1 MWQVLKKCYAL
12 YNRKKNLMNDIKV
25 SSEEKISKFE
35 EYQFD
40 HESLL
45 IIIDPWEGKTLDQNQ
60 IRQNLCQK
68 IINRSSLIPNLR
80 AVVLSSYETT
90 DYLYDP
96 SEYHKNSAD
105 LFFNNQPLISIRKQF
120 KETYL
125 DNAAEKSCRTHRLIY
140 NHIWSVNQYAALET
154 WQIVY
159 LLNRTFHRRVKNIFY
174 AGLFWDYCIKDRP
187 VGWKEILS
195 YSNEGLISPEINF
208 YFIQDMQIDNGGK
221 PKDLAQEWF
230 TDLRKQTFLKEVTKD
245 IFQLDKSRI

>member
-1 MWQVLKKCYAL
+1 MWEPLKKIYDL
-12 YNRKKNLMNDIKV
+12 YNRKKKLMNDIKV

-35 EYQFD
+35 ENQLF

-45 IIIDPWEGKTLDQNQ
+45 IIIDPWEGKTIDQNQ

-68 IINRSSLIPNLR
+68 IITKSNLIPNLR
-80 AVVLSSYETT
+80 AVVLSSYETN

-96 SEYHKNSAD
+96 SEYHKNSID
-105 LFFNNQPLISIRKQF
+105 LFFNNQPLTSIRKQL
-120 KETYL
+120 KESYL
-125 DNAAEKSCRTHRLIY
+125 DKTPEKSCRTHRLIY

-174 AGLFWDYCIKDRP
+174 AGLFWDACIKTRP
-187 VGWKEILS
+187 VGWEEILN
-195 YSNEGLISPEINF
+195 YSKEGLISPEINF
-208 YFIQDMQIDNGGK
+208 YFIQDMQIDNGGE
-221 PKDLAQEWF
+221 PKDVAQEWF
-230 TDLRKQTFLKEVTKD
+230 TDLRKKTYLKEINKD